1 MTNTMI
7 VSSGPRSTNDGVQHH
22 HSQEEYSTRRACDL
36 WIEQPAGGEKTFE
49 TTATTSHPPMVLP
62 AVATTNLDNLR

>member
-7 VSSGPRSTNDGVQHH
+7 VSSIPRSINDGVQHH

-36 WIEQPAGGEKTFE
+36 WIEQPAGGF
-49 TTATTSHPPMVLP
+49 
-62 AVATTNLDNLR
+62 NL